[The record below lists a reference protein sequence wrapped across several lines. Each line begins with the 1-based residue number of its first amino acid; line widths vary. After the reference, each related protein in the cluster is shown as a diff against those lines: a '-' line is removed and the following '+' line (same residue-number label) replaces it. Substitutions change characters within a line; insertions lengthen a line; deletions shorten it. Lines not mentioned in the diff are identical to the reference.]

1 MWPQLIQQLIR
12 QIQPIAQRAL
22 PVAQRAVQRVVQPL
36 ARFFQPATPIVS
48 RAAPVISRATQQYG
62 PFLPAVPQATRQIAQ
77 QLPRPQPL
85 VSPAP
90 SQGPIGQNV
99 SAPQQQSQQ
108 TYNPSTGT
116 GQTTGTGATT
126 DPNAQ
131 ILTPEQQIDQALL
144 QSVQSLQDESN
155 RLFSEYNQKYPFI
168 FDEVLKQKTKEAM
181 QQQGIG
187 PEAPET
193 TFYNEKLSDYLL
205 GVDRKKGRG
214 IQSANQLLS
223 ELQRQTQSYSQDTQL
238 RLQQALNRATSGY
251 ADIGLGSSG
260 ERYGAEGALKA
271 GYQQNVEDF
280 MGGQQLRAGQEQQ
293 SLDRYLQDLSLG
305 KQTDVRNLYRESGE
319 AVKTLAGQ
327 LTKEQGQKY
336 TTGFQATLPPQYQG
350 LQSNQSLDLLKQIGI
365 YS

>member
-1 MWPQLIQQLIR
+1 MAFVGGLLGKLIKQVQSFA
-12 QIQPIAQRAL
+12 QP
-22 PVAQRAVQRVVQPL
+22 AVQAFDRVNRPFVYNPPTPQQQQNVQKFQAARTSPL
-36 ARFFQPATPIVS
+36 YGPY
-48 RAAPVISRATQQYG
+48 AAPKPQVQGPVYG
-62 PFLPAVPQATRQIAQ
+62 PP
-77 QLPRPQPL
+77 
-85 VSPAP
+85 SPP
-90 SQGPIGQNV
+90 STNMYSTV
-99 SAPQQQSQQ
+99 RENAPQQTFP
-108 TYNPSTGT
+108 TYNPP
-116 GQTTGTGATT
+116 QQPQQQTT
-126 DPNAQ
+126 DPGMM
-131 ILTPEQQIDQALL
+131 LTPEQQVDQSIL

-214 IQSANQLLS
+214 VQSANQLLS

-238 RLQQALNRATSGY
+238 RLQQALNRATSGF

-293 SLDRYLQDLSLG
+293 SLDRYLTDLSVE
-305 KQTDVRNLYRESGE
+305 KQGQVRDLYRQSGE
-319 AVKTLAGQ
+319 ATKTLAGQ
-327 LTKEQGQKY
+327 LTKEAGQKY
-336 TTGFQATLPPQYQG
+336 TTGYQATLPPQYQG
-350 LQSNQSLDLLKQIGI
+350 LQSNQSLDLLKSIGI
-365 YS
+365 YA